1 VADNAGDA
9 IVMHQLPC
17 QVIQG
22 YQGTRVV
29 TKKGQDLV
37 IVPVYTFPSADRKR
51 QRSETPCSLPFFIA
65 LTMAQS
71 KDPQE
76 IRRIVAERFAG
87 LVSLPTEMEWDEI
100 LQTKT
105 DNRDGEDALAQ
116 SVAETV
122 DELTISQSESD
133 GRRNSSDTRLSASSM
148 TGPRRLA
155 DILDLGFYGSRRL
168 GDGALAHDIDHSR
181 RDSISERRQP
191 KAGMMHRV
199 RSAFDRFAGSSPPSE
214 DEEEKPPQQLVFQN
228 DIIAVE
234 WKDNFVLEH
243 FMGSNGLGRY
253 DSKEAFLKHVDG
265 AIEIERRRVQTRSQ
279 KGVTLDDCLD
289 EFEREETL
297 GENDLWYCSN
307 VSVGAHVLPQDLSDR
322 YRDSQCKKHQAA
334 TKKMEIYHAPDI
346 LVICF
351 KRFSSSGSYYRSK
364 VSRSNGAH
372 FEVR

>member
-1 VADNAGDA
+1 
-9 IVMHQLPC
+9 MHQLPC

>member
-1 VADNAGDA
+1 
-9 IVMHQLPC
+9 
-17 QVIQG
+17 
-22 YQGTRVV
+22 
-29 TKKGQDLV
+29 
-37 IVPVYTFPSADRKR
+37 
-51 QRSETPCSLPFFIA
+51 
-65 LTMAQS
+65 
-71 KDPQE
+71 
-76 IRRIVAERFAG
+76 
-87 LVSLPTEMEWDEI
+87 
-100 LQTKT
+100 
-105 DNRDGEDALAQ
+105 
-116 SVAETV
+116 
-122 DELTISQSESD
+122 
-133 GRRNSSDTRLSASSM
+133 M

-253 DSKEAFLKHVDG
+253 DSKEAFLKHVDS

-307 VSVGAHVLPQDLSDR
+307 VSVGAHVLRQDLSDR

-372 FEVR
+372 SEVR